1 MRPLD
6 AIVELTILTTQVRV
20 AGYAP
25 SSLVDTATLVSGSSY
40 DIVLDAIQPTGY
52 ALADAWQV
60 GDAAELTQYDAVT
73 PTAVVA
79 TITAIDQL
87 TQTVT
92 ATLSGAPPAG
102 TLTLEYRGAAD
113 VAAQQERYAF
123 IALEDGASGN
133 VIEFASGNA
142 PPRQFAS

>member
-1 MRPLD
+1 M
-6 AIVELTILTTQVRV
+6 RV

-52 ALADAWQV
+52 ALSDAWQV

-92 ATLSGAPPAG
+92 ATLSGAPPSG
-102 TLTLEYRGAAD
+102 TLTLEYRPAEF
-113 VAAQQERYAF
+113 VAAQQQKYAY
-123 IALEDGASGN
+123 IANDDAGGN
-133 VIEFASGNA
+133 IIEFATENVA
-142 PPRQFAS
+142 ARQFAS